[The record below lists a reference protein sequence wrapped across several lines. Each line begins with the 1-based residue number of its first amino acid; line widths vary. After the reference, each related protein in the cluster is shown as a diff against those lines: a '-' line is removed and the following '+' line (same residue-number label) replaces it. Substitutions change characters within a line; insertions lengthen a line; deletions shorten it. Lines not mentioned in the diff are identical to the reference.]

1 LLRPSHS
8 KTIASAD
15 PPLRRVSQS
24 SVIKSQH
31 SMKICSVLIRNT
43 VAPIGIPTAPR
54 SCRRKKKTGVS
65 HERQHPPG
73 PSKKVRTALGRQIS
87 STGCYRASTPIR
99 WERSG
104 AAAPQPSGVSAP
116 SVQGEYVTAAAQGIR
131 ALLASCPRWLCS
143 WKSAW
148 SLGGPLGGR
157 AQSIGL
163 S

>member
-87 STGCYRASTPIR
+87 STGCYLASTPIR

-104 AAAPQPSGVSAP
+104 AAAPEPSGVSAP
-116 SVQGEYVTAAAQGIR
+116 SVQGGIR
-131 ALLASCPRWLCS
+131 NRSCSKASGLCWRRARAGFALGSLLGLLATLLAVARSR
-143 WKSAW
+143 
-148 SLGGPLGGR
+148 
-157 AQSIGL
+157 
-163 S
+163 